1 MPPIE
6 LRENN
11 SQIISILLK
20 ELAEPLILIA
30 KIKGYDG
37 IDDYVIDVVKE
48 DLESIRGG
56 QWAAEFG
63 NFIMDYLEKI
73 IPSPSSIPYDKGEEK
88 IWIIIIITIVHYQ
101 KKIYKNWKK
110 QNWFEPEKVK
120 W

>member
-37 IDDYVIDVVKE
+37 IDDYVINVVKE
-48 DLESIRGG
+48 DLESIRDGG
-56 QWAAEFG
+56 QGAAEFG

-73 IPSPSSIPYDKGEEK
+73 IPSSPSSSIPYDKGEEK
-88 IWIIIIITIVHYQ
+88 I
-101 KKIYKNWKK
+101 
-110 QNWFEPEKVK
+110 
-120 W
+120 